1 MSQYPSALLG
11 IVSVPLSSAS
21 VPISS
26 AFLNAALCS
35 SMLLCV
41 PECRSVFREYFDPSQ
56 VWRKF
61 SQDVTD
67 DIEIVLDDPQALA
80 KAHGTVRVE
89 SDGIKYF
96 VYIKKR
102 QCVDCDTGQ
111 VTRSPLGG
119 IMIFHHCRLYD
130 FSSRWMSRLASF
142 IASGS
147 LSHTFYHSHCE
158 PIRLHWY

>member
-1 MSQYPSALLG
+1 M
-11 IVSVPLSSAS
+11 
-21 VPISS
+21 
-26 AFLNAALCS
+26 
-35 SMLLCV
+35 
-41 PECRSVFREYFDPSQ
+41 FREYFDPSQ

-67 DIEIVLDDPQALA
+67 DIEIVLDDPKALA

-158 PIRLHWY
+158 PIRLHWSEKLPSTEKLLRGTQAISSSTEKHNRAPPAAE